1 MDWLTGL
8 FTNQTFIQAILV
20 LSLICAIGLI
30 CSRITIKGVSLG
42 ITFIF
47 FAGIIAGHF
56 GLTIDPQMLALAQNF
71 GLILF
76 VYALGLQVGPSFFPS
91 LKKGGIKLNLLGLG
105 VLALGAVMAL
115 IVSMLTDISLPTS
128 VGLLTGA
135 ATNTPML
142 GAAQQSLLEVYPDAT
157 ATSNEMAMACAVG
170 YPFGVIGVIL
180 CVVILKLIF
189 HKPGSNTKEQH
200 DNQTFVS
207 EFRISNPAIYGKAIK
222 DIMKDVSIRLVV
234 SRVWKFNGNNEDDA
248 NDGTVII
255 PNGDTILEKGEHVL
269 VMTKETETGIA
280 EKLFG
285 ETVHKDWNKKD
296 IDWNHL
302 DSTLVSR
309 HVLVTQPHMNGAKLG
324 DLHLRNAYGINITR
338 VNRAGIDILPS
349 SGLHLQIGDK
359 LTIVGKEVAIDRVAE
374 VLGNQEKEL
383 RNPNLF
389 SIFIGLI
396 LGLLLGSI
404 PFAIPGM
411 SIPVK
416 LGIAG
421 GIAEKLFGETVHK
434 DWNKKDIDWNHLDST
449 LVSRHVLVTQPHMN
463 GAKLGDLH
471 LRNAYG
477 INITRVNRAGID
489 ILPSS
494 GLHLQIGDKLTI
506 VGKEV
511 AIDRVAEV
519 LGNQEKELRNPNLF
533 SIFIGLIL
541 GLLLGS
547 IPFAIPGMSIPV
559 KLGIA
564 GGPIIV
570 GILMG
575 AYGSRMH
582 LTTYTTRSANLMLRQ
597 MGLTIYLAGLGLSA
611 GPGFFETVFQ
621 PEGLL
626 WILLSFLMAIVPVLI
641 MGFIATK
648 FCKTSYASNI
658 GMLCGAMA
666 NPIAL
671 NYALSTVENDEPSVA
686 YATVY
691 PVEMFLHVITAQM
704 IMLLY
709 I

>member
-20 LSLICAIGLI
+20 LSLISAIGLI

-105 VLALGAVMAL
+105 VLVLGAVMAV

-142 GAAQQSLLEVYPDAT
+142 GAAQQSLLEVYHDAT

-189 HKPGSNTKEQH
+189 HKPGSNAKEQH

-421 GIAEKLFGETVHK
+421 G
-434 DWNKKDIDWNHLDST
+434 
-449 LVSRHVLVTQPHMN
+449 
-463 GAKLGDLH
+463 
-471 LRNAYG
+471 
-477 INITRVNRAGID
+477 
-489 ILPSS
+489 
-494 GLHLQIGDKLTI
+494 
-506 VGKEV
+506 
-511 AIDRVAEV
+511 
-519 LGNQEKELRNPNLF
+519 
-533 SIFIGLIL
+533 
-541 GLLLGS
+541 
-547 IPFAIPGMSIPV
+547 
-559 KLGIA
+559 
-564 GGPIIV
+564 PIIV

-575 AYGSRMH
+575 AYGSRIH
-582 LTTYTTRSANLMLRQ
+582 LNTYTTRSANLMLRQ

-641 MGFIATK
+641 VGFIATK

-671 NYALSTVENDEPSVA
+671 NYALSTVEDDEPSVA

-704 IMLLY
+704 IMLLC

>member
-30 CSRITIKGVSLG
+30 CSRITVKGVSLG

-105 VLALGAVMAL
+105 VLVLGAVMAVA
-115 IVSMLTDISLPTS
+115 VSMLTDISLPTS

-157 ATSNEMAMACAVG
+157 ATCNEMAMACAVG

-189 HKPGSNTKEQH
+189 HKPGSNAKEQH

-309 HVLVTQPHMNGAKLG
+309 HVLVTQAHMNGAKLG

-383 RNPNLF
+383 RNPNL
-389 SIFIGLI
+389 I
-396 LGLLLGSI
+396 
-404 PFAIPGM
+404 
-411 SIPVK
+411 
-416 LGIAG
+416 
-421 GIAEKLFGETVHK
+421 
-434 DWNKKDIDWNHLDST
+434 
-449 LVSRHVLVTQPHMN
+449 
-463 GAKLGDLH
+463 
-471 LRNAYG
+471 
-477 INITRVNRAGID
+477 
-489 ILPSS
+489 
-494 GLHLQIGDKLTI
+494 
-506 VGKEV
+506 
-511 AIDRVAEV
+511 
-519 LGNQEKELRNPNLF
+519 

-671 NYALSTVENDEPSVA
+671 NYALSTVEDDEPSVA

-704 IMLLY
+704 IMLLC

>member
-1 MDWLTGL
+1 MNWLAGI
-8 FTNQTFIQAILV
+8 FTNQSFIQAILV
-20 LSLICAIGLI
+20 LSLICATGLL
-30 CSRITIKGVSLG
+30 CSKLTIKGVSLG
-42 ITFIF
+42 VTFVF
-47 FAGIIAGHF
+47 FAGIVAGHF
-56 GLTIDPQMLALAQNF
+56 GLQIDPQMLSLAQNF

-91 LKKGGIKLNLLGLG
+91 LKKGGIRLNLLGLG
-105 VLALGAVMAL
+105 VLVLGTTMTLAFSL
-115 IVSMLTDISLPTS
+115 LTDISLPVS
-128 VGLLTGA
+128 VGLFTGA

-142 GAAQQSLLEVYPDAT
+142 GAAQQSLLEVHPDAT
-157 ATSNEMAMACAVG
+157 ATSNEMAVACAVG

-180 CVVILKLIF
+180 CVIILKIIF
-189 HKPGSNTKEQH
+189 RKPGTGITEQH

-222 DIMKDVSIRLVV
+222 DIMKDVSIHLVV
-234 SRVWKFNGNNEDDA
+234 SRVWKFNGSKEDDA

-285 ETVHKDWNKKD
+285 ETMNKDWNKKD

-302 DSTLVSR
+302 DGTLVSR

-349 SGLHLQIGDK
+349 SSLHLQIGDK
-359 LTIVGKEVAIDRVAE
+359 LTIVGQEKAIDNVAA

-389 SIFIGLI
+389 SIFVGLI

-411 SIPVK
+411 SV
-416 LGIAG
+416 
-421 GIAEKLFGETVHK
+421 
-434 DWNKKDIDWNHLDST
+434 
-449 LVSRHVLVTQPHMN
+449 
-463 GAKLGDLH
+463 
-471 LRNAYG
+471 
-477 INITRVNRAGID
+477 
-489 ILPSS
+489 
-494 GLHLQIGDKLTI
+494 
-506 VGKEV
+506 
-511 AIDRVAEV
+511 
-519 LGNQEKELRNPNLF
+519 
-533 SIFIGLIL
+533 
-541 GLLLGS
+541 
-547 IPFAIPGMSIPV
+547 PV

-575 AYGSRMH
+575 AYGSRIH

-611 GPGFFETVFQ
+611 GPEFFETVFK
-621 PEGLL
+621 PEGLM
-626 WILLSFLMAIVPVLI
+626 WILASLLMAIVPVLI
-641 MGFIATK
+641 IGFIATK
-648 FCKTSYASNI
+648 FCKTSYASNV

-671 NYALSTVENDEPSVA
+671 NYALSTVNDDEPSVA

-691 PVEMFLHVITAQM
+691 PVEMFLHVIIAQM
-704 IMLLY
+704 IMLLC

>member
-47 FAGIIAGHF
+47 FAGIIAGHL

-105 VLALGAVMAL
+105 VLVLGAVMAVA
-115 IVSMLTDISLPTS
+115 VSMLTDISLPTS

-157 ATSNEMAMACAVG
+157 DTSNEMAMACAVG

-189 HKPGSNTKEQH
+189 HKPGSNAKEQH

-309 HVLVTQPHMNGAKLG
+309 HVLVTQA
-324 DLHLRNAYGINITR
+324 
-338 VNRAGIDILPS
+338 
-349 SGLHLQIGDK
+349 
-359 LTIVGKEVAIDRVAE
+359 
-374 VLGNQEKEL
+374 
-383 RNPNLF
+383 
-389 SIFIGLI
+389 
-396 LGLLLGSI
+396 
-404 PFAIPGM
+404 
-411 SIPVK
+411 
-416 LGIAG
+416 
-421 GIAEKLFGETVHK
+421 
-434 DWNKKDIDWNHLDST
+434 
-449 LVSRHVLVTQPHMN
+449 HMN

-641 MGFIATK
+641 VGFIATK

-671 NYALSTVENDEPSVA
+671 NYALSTVEDDEPSVA

-704 IMLLY
+704 IMLLC

>member
-105 VLALGAVMAL
+105 VLVLGAVMAVA
-115 IVSMLTDISLPTS
+115 VSMLTDISLPTS

-135 ATNTPML
+135 TTNTPML
-142 GAAQQSLLEVYPDAT
+142 GAAQQSLLEVYPDAI

-189 HKPGSNTKEQH
+189 HKPGSNAKEQH

-309 HVLVTQPHMNGAKLG
+309 HVLVTQA
-324 DLHLRNAYGINITR
+324 
-338 VNRAGIDILPS
+338 
-349 SGLHLQIGDK
+349 
-359 LTIVGKEVAIDRVAE
+359 
-374 VLGNQEKEL
+374 
-383 RNPNLF
+383 
-389 SIFIGLI
+389 
-396 LGLLLGSI
+396 
-404 PFAIPGM
+404 
-411 SIPVK
+411 
-416 LGIAG
+416 
-421 GIAEKLFGETVHK
+421 
-434 DWNKKDIDWNHLDST
+434 
-449 LVSRHVLVTQPHMN
+449 HMN

-671 NYALSTVENDEPSVA
+671 NYALSTVEDDEPSVA

-704 IMLLY
+704 IMLLC

>member
-1 MDWLTGL
+1 MEWFTDL
-8 FTNQTFIQAILV
+8 FTKQTFIQAIIV
-20 LSLICAIGLI
+20 LSLICAVGLACNKI
-30 CSRITIKGVSLG
+30 KFKGVSLG
-42 ITFIF
+42 VTFVF
-47 FAGIIAGHF
+47 FAGIVAGHF
-56 GLTIDPQMLALAQNF
+56 GLEIDPQMLLFAQNF

-76 VYALGLQVGPSFFPS
+76 VYSLGLQVGPSFFPS
-91 LKKGGIKLNLLGLG
+91 LKKGGLKLNLLSFTVLFLG
-105 VLALGAVMAL
+105 TLMAVGAY
-115 IVSMLTDISLPTS
+115 
-128 VGLLTGA
+128 LLTGISFPISMGLLSGA
-135 ATNTPML
+135 VTNTPML
-142 GAAQQSLLEVYPDAT
+142 GAAQQALMDIHPDDLE
-157 ATSNEMAMACAVG
+157 TSNEMAMACAVG

-180 CVVILKLIF
+180 CVVILRSVFQK
-189 HKPGSNTKEQH
+189 KEARKETH
-200 DNQTFVS
+200 DNPTFVA
-207 EFRISNPAIYGKAIK
+207 EFEISNPAIFGKSIK
-222 DIMKDVSIRLVV
+222 EIMKDVKFHLVV
-234 SRVWKFNGNNEDDA
+234 SRVWKYSVRDEQSPMGI
-248 NDGTVII
+248 VII
-255 PNGDTILEKGEHVL
+255 PNGDTVLEEGEHVL
-269 VMTKETETGIA
+269 VLCKEAEKGMA

-285 ETVHKDWNKKD
+285 
-296 IDWNHL
+296 
-302 DSTLVSR
+302 
-309 HVLVTQPHMNGAKLG
+309 
-324 DLHLRNAYGINITR
+324 
-338 VNRAGIDILPS
+338 RA
-349 SGLHLQIGDK
+349 
-359 LTIVGKEVAIDRVAE
+359 
-374 VLGNQEKEL
+374 
-383 RNPNLF
+383 
-389 SIFIGLI
+389 
-396 LGLLLGSI
+396 
-404 PFAIPGM
+404 
-411 SIPVK
+411 VK
-416 LGIAG
+416 
-421 GIAEKLFGETVHK
+421 K

-575 AYGSRMH
+575 AYGSRIH

-671 NYALSTVENDEPSVA
+671 NYALSTVEDDEPSVA

>member
-20 LSLICAIGLI
+20 LSLICATGLI

-105 VLALGAVMAL
+105 VLVLGAVMAVS
-115 IVSMLTDISLPTS
+115 VSMLTDIPLPTS

-135 ATNTPML
+135 TTNTPML
-142 GAAQQSLLEVYPDAT
+142 GAAQQSLLEVHPDAT

-189 HKPGSNTKEQH
+189 HKPGSNAKEQH

-309 HVLVTQPHMNGAKLG
+309 HVLVTQA
-324 DLHLRNAYGINITR
+324 
-338 VNRAGIDILPS
+338 
-349 SGLHLQIGDK
+349 
-359 LTIVGKEVAIDRVAE
+359 
-374 VLGNQEKEL
+374 
-383 RNPNLF
+383 
-389 SIFIGLI
+389 
-396 LGLLLGSI
+396 
-404 PFAIPGM
+404 
-411 SIPVK
+411 
-416 LGIAG
+416 
-421 GIAEKLFGETVHK
+421 
-434 DWNKKDIDWNHLDST
+434 
-449 LVSRHVLVTQPHMN
+449 HMN

-575 AYGSRMH
+575 AYGSRIH

-671 NYALSTVENDEPSVA
+671 NYALSTVEDDEPSVA

-704 IMLLY
+704 IMLLC

>member
-1 MDWLTGL
+1 M
-8 FTNQTFIQAILV
+8 
-20 LSLICAIGLI
+20 LSLICAVGLACNKI
-30 CSRITIKGVSLG
+30 KFKGVSLG
-42 ITFIF
+42 ITFVF
-47 FAGIIAGHF
+47 FAGILAGHLGF
-56 GLTIDPQMLALAQNF
+56 MIDPQMLALAQNF

-76 VYALGLQVGPSFFPS
+76 VYALGVQVGPSFFPS
-91 LKKGGIKLNLLGLG
+91 LKKGGIKLNLLAFGVLVLGILMTLG
-105 VLALGAVMAL
+105 VWWCTGLSLPVSMGLFSGAV
-115 IVSMLTDISLPTS
+115 
-128 VGLLTGA
+128 
-135 ATNTPML
+135 TNTPML
-142 GAAQQSLLEVYPDAT
+142 GAAQQALLDHSPSAT
-157 ATSNEMAMACAVG
+157 TVSNEMAMACAVG

-189 HKPGSNTKEQH
+189 HKPGSNAKEQH

-269 VMTKETETGIA
+269 VMTKETET
-280 EKLFG
+280 
-285 ETVHKDWNKKD
+285 
-296 IDWNHL
+296 
-302 DSTLVSR
+302 
-309 HVLVTQPHMNGAKLG
+309 
-324 DLHLRNAYGINITR
+324 
-338 VNRAGIDILPS
+338 
-349 SGLHLQIGDK
+349 
-359 LTIVGKEVAIDRVAE
+359 
-374 VLGNQEKEL
+374 
-383 RNPNLF
+383 
-389 SIFIGLI
+389 
-396 LGLLLGSI
+396 
-404 PFAIPGM
+404 
-411 SIPVK
+411 
-416 LGIAG
+416 

-671 NYALSTVENDEPSVA
+671 NYALSTVEDDEPSVA

-704 IMLLY
+704 IMLLC